1 MVGIEEERNGLW
13 LGQRMG
19 LHSFNPLSPPSR
31 LTDWCWWHLSLIS
44 AYLHLLPQI
53 QAVVWLWKTLGQV
66 LKCIHER
73 LLWENCVIF
82 ASEWCNSKAMIES
95 KTITMKQFSMPHT
108 FHIFSDILYLVCAE
122 DCQEPWVMGLL
133 STGNISHSER
143 WAGGELW
150 NKQFVINR
158 LYVCY
163 IIKLEIMVFIT
174 LKIVLVE
181 KFPSFCKLILKNA
194 LKPNPR

>member
-1 MVGIEEERNGLW
+1 MVGIEDKRNGLW

-19 LHSFNPLSPPSR
+19 LHSFNPLCPPSR
-31 LTDWCWWHLSLIS
+31 LIDWCWWHLSLIS
-44 AYLHLLPQI
+44 AYLPLLPQI
-53 QAVVWLWKTLGQV
+53 QALVGLWKTLGQV
-66 LKCIHER
+66 LKCIHEW

-143 WAGGELW
+143 WAGWELW

-163 IIKLEIMVFIT
+163 IIKL
-174 LKIVLVE
+174 
-181 KFPSFCKLILKNA
+181 
-194 LKPNPR
+194 

>member
-1 MVGIEEERNGLW
+1 MIGTENR
-13 LGQRMG
+13 
-19 LHSFNPLSPPSR
+19 SFTLSILSPS
-31 LTDWCWWHLSLIS
+31 LKIDWLMLVTPVIDISLPLH
-44 AYLHLLPQI
+44 LHLLPQI
-53 QAVVWLWKTLGQV
+53 QAVVWLWKALRQV

-143 WAGGELW
+143 WASWELW

-194 LKPNPR
+194 LKPNPK

>member
-1 MVGIEEERNGLW
+1 MKLKEWW
-13 LGQRMG
+13 LASRRKEMG
-19 LHSFNPLSPPSR
+19 CDWDREWVFTLSILSLCPPSR

-143 WAGGELW
+143 WAESCET
-150 NKQFVINR
+150 NNF
-158 LYVCY
+158 
-163 IIKLEIMVFIT
+163 
-174 LKIVLVE
+174 
-181 KFPSFCKLILKNA
+181 
-194 LKPNPR
+194 